1 MIDKPSAVT
10 TTIPDLDDPLIL
22 VGRWLDEAAEAA
34 TQPNPSAMTL
44 ATVGGD
50 AKVSARVVL
59 VRGLEKNCGYA
70 EFYTNYDSRKA
81 SELARNAWAAG
92 VMHWDAL
99 GRQLRFE
106 GPVVE
111 SPAADSDAYFS
122 RRPWR
127 SQINAW
133 ASHQSQ
139 AVNDPTHLETKAREL
154 ASRFGTPD
162 PFGDTDSVA
171 DGVQVPR
178 PDFWGG
184 YRFWFAAVEIW
195 LAGQNRFHERVRYE
209 RSLDAVDAHSF
220 RSGSWRHFHLQP

>member
-1 MIDKPSAVT
+1 MT
-10 TTIPDLDDPLIL
+10 TTIPDLDDPMIL
-22 VGRWLDEAAEAA
+22 VGRWLDEAAAAA

-44 ATVGGD
+44 ATVGAEGR
-50 AKVSARVVL
+50 ASARVVL
-59 VRGLEKNCGYA
+59 VRGLDRRRGYA
-70 EFYTNYDSRKA
+70 EFYTNYGSRKA
-81 SELARNAWAAG
+81 GDLAANAWSAG

-106 GPVVE
+106 GPVVK

-122 RRPWR
+122 QRPWR

-133 ASHQSQ
+133 ASRQSQ
-139 AVNDPTHLETKAREL
+139 TITDPAGLENRAREL

-162 PFGDTDSVA
+162 PFGDVDALDEGAS
-171 DGVQVPR
+171 VPR

-195 LAGQNRFHERVRYE
+195 LSGRSRFHERVRYE
-209 RSLDAVDAHSF
+209 RSLEAIDTHSF
-220 RSGSWRHFHLQP
+220 GGGDWDHCRLQP